1 MKQKIKIGFYV
12 QNEGYPDV
20 DCRFPEQG
28 NPGIGGTQFSEI
40 SVAYYLNKFY
50 PQQLEILLLARH
62 TELLPPSL
70 QTCQIVDAVDAAVK
84 SEEERCNIF
93 IFRTSCLTQDL
104 YEKLCSLKV
113 KVIVRS
119 DNFPSI
125 EELNRMVDCSQIKC
139 HVCVGQEELDLYR
152 DHRIFQKSIRVF
164 HPFNIEN
171 FVPKNDIL
179 KQGNTVVYL
188 GSLIPAKGFHMLAKT
203 WSRIVKKKPE
213 AKLIVIGTGKVYGRD
228 QELGKWGIA
237 EESYEANYIRPF
249 LSDENGDV
257 IASVHF
263 AGLLGCEK
271 NEILQSA
278 DVGVV
283 NPTGNTETFC
293 ISGVEFQACGT
304 PVVSAAKGGLLDT
317 VVHGKTGLL
326 GKSDKDL
333 IRNILFLLDN
343 SDIAREFGQNGI
355 NFVREKF
362 DHRLIAKEWL
372 ELLIDIY
379 NDRSP
384 QPQPMKSNYF
394 YNAKFLTEG
403 MRIIKKYVPLSSNL
417 PSWVEFKQMLK
428 TNIKKL
434 FNLM

>member
-50 PQQLEILLLARH
+50 PEQLEILLLARY

-70 QTCQIVDAVDAAVK
+70 LSCQIVDAIHAAAK

-93 IFRTSCLTQDL
+93 IFRTPCLTQDL

-113 KVIVRS
+113 KVIARS

-164 HPFNIEN
+164 HPFNVEN

-179 KQGNTVVYL
+179 KQENTVVYL
-188 GSLIPAKGFHMLAKT
+188 GSLIPAKGFHVLAKA
-203 WSRIVKKKPE
+203 WSRIVEKKPE
-213 AKLIVIGTGKVYGRD
+213 AKLIVIGSGKVYSRD
-228 QELGKWGIA
+228 QELGKWGVA

-394 YNAKFLTEG
+394 YNAKFLREG

>member
-12 QNEGYPDV
+12 QNEGYPNV

-40 SVAYYLNKFY
+40 SVAYYLNQFY
-50 PQQLEILLLARH
+50 PEQLEILLLAQQ
-62 TELLPPSL
+62 TKLLPPSL
-70 QTCQIVDAVDAAVK
+70 QSYQIVDHVDAAVK
-84 SEEERCNIF
+84 SESEGCNIF
-93 IFRTSCLTQDL
+93 IFRTTFLTQYL

-113 KVIVRS
+113 KAIARS
-119 DNFPSI
+119 DNLPSI
-125 EELNRMVDCSQIKC
+125 EELNRMVDCPQIKC

-152 DHRIFQKSIRVF
+152 DHRIFKKSIRVF

-171 FVPKNDIL
+171 YVPKNDIL

-188 GSLIPAKGFHMLAKT
+188 GSLIPAKGFHVLARA
-203 WSRIVKKKPE
+203 WSRIVTKNPE
-213 AKLIVIGTGKVYGRD
+213 AKLIVIGTGKVYSRD
-228 QELGKWGIA
+228 QELGKWGVA

-263 AGLLGCEK
+263 AGLLGSEK
-271 NEILQSA
+271 IEILQNA

-326 GKSDKDL
+326 GTSDRDL

-343 SDIAREFGQNGI
+343 PDIAREFGQNGI

-362 DHRLIAKEWL
+362 DHRLIAKKWL

-384 QPQPMKSNYF
+384 QPQPMKPNYF
-394 YNAKFLTEG
+394 YNAKFLREG
-403 MRIIKKYVPLSSNL
+403 MRILKKYVPLSSNI
-417 PSWVEFKQMLK
+417 PSWLEIKQVLK
-428 TNIKKL
+428 TSTKKL
-434 FNLM
+434 FNLK